1 MIRSVEEA
9 YVPFLV
15 RENQKRERKK
25 KKKERKKHSIQKPKE
40 REKERERK
48 KERSIRFTKP
58 TETGEEAEKISNDL
72 RRQPLFSIHKSP
84 LPFAN

>member
-25 KKKERKKHSIQKPKE
+25 KKKERKKHSIHKTH
-40 REKERERK
+40 RDGG
-48 KERSIRFTKP
+48 RS
-58 TETGEEAEKISNDL
+58 GEDIK
-72 RRQPLFSIHKSP
+72 
-84 LPFAN
+84 

>member
-25 KKKERKKHSIQKPKE
+25 KKKERKKHSIHKTH
-40 REKERERK
+40 RDGG
-48 KERSIRFTKP
+48 RS
-58 TETGEEAEKISNDL
+58 GEDIKWSSTAAFILNL
-72 RRQPLFSIHKSP
+72 
-84 LPFAN
+84 